1 MEDADAGDGGEEDD
15 GAGEA
20 VLEHGAGAGGG
31 DELVVKGGKLF
42 CLGG

>member
-31 DELVVKGGKLF
+31 DELVVKGSKYF
-42 CLGG
+42 A